1 MLELSLILCCCYY
14 PATQRIILMKMY
26 DVENFRLSCLFYSII
41 FCFEARLFGG
51 FSLLLFFLFTSICF
65 SIIFKWY
72 RASERWMEW
81 EGGNFLILKML
92 LQNPIFTLTSDDSLF
107 CLFKLVYERC
117 CVGLE
122 TNWKKLFS
130 RFSLHFLFFFPSLL
144 RALLITTL

>member
-81 EGGNFLILKML
+81 EGNFLILKML

-107 CLFKLVYERC
+107 CLSNLFMRDVVSDSRLIGKSFLVDFHFISSSSFRLC
-117 CVGLE
+117 CA
-122 TNWKKLFS
+122 
-130 RFSLHFLFFFPSLL
+130 HY
-144 RALLITTL
+144 